1 MKFANVASKSVGRR
15 SSGESVI
22 VKLHDGVS
30 KTTGHGKVL
39 EIKLLPPGNSR

>member
-1 MKFANVASKSVGRR
+1 MIPHFKGLGERNNPANVASKPVGRR

-30 KTTGHGKVL
+30 KTTG
-39 EIKLLPPGNSR
+39 